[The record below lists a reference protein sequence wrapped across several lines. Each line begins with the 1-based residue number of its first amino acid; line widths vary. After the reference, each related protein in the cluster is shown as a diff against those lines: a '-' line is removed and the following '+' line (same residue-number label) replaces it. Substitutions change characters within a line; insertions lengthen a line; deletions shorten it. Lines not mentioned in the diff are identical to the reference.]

1 MATAQGGWEYPSVGA
16 EKLGG
21 VGVFSQP
28 QRGGTEAGLEPRP
41 HTGVRGIKFRGV
53 LHLKGGNT

>member
-1 MATAQGGWEYPSVGA
+1 M
-16 EKLGG
+16 LGLRNSEG
-21 VGVFSQP
+21 LVSSP
-28 QRGGTEAGLEPRP
+28 NHREGGTEAGLEPRP